1 MTGELETNK
10 ELDRENQALYN
21 LTITASDSG
30 SPPLSSSMAVQIN
43 VLDLNDNIPRFE
55 KAVYEMSVLENITV
69 STVLITVSHYTIN
82 FYFIEMERT

>member
-10 ELDRENQALYN
+10 ELDRENQAFYN
-21 LTITASDSG
+21 LTITASDNG

>member
-82 FYFIEMERT
+82 LYFIEMERT